1 MPFDVIP
8 AAYLTD
14 DFAIAVAA
22 IAIAGLIRG
31 FSGFGSALIL
41 SPVLSLLWGP
51 TVGVPVAVLVEL
63 APALQLTPPALRI
76 AHWRTVWSISI
87 PALLLIP
94 VGSWMLI
101 SLPAETMRRAIA
113 LLVLALV
120 AILWS
125 GWRYRGPRG
134 SVPSAIVGA
143 LGGFLSGSSG
153 IGGPPA
159 IIYLMSGG
167 DSPAHIRANLIGYF
181 TVISIGLIVFF
192 SWSGLITT
200 DILWRAG
207 LLIPVFVIGLMV
219 GARLFRLA
227 TEKTFRHIAFSV
239 LALSS
244 TWVLLA

>member
-1 MPFDVIP
+1 MPIDIIP
-8 AAYLTD
+8 AAYLTAD
-14 DFAIAVAA
+14 VAVAVA
-22 IAIAGLIRG
+22 VIFVAGLIRG

-51 TVGVPVAVLVEL
+51 TVGVPVAVLVEV

-76 AHWRTVWSISI
+76 AHWRTVCSIGI

-94 VGSWMLI
+94 VGSWMLV

-113 LLVLALV
+113 LMVLALV

-134 SVPSAIVGA
+134 SLPSAVVGA

-167 DSPAHIRANLIGYF
+167 DAPALIRANLIGYF
-181 TVISIGLIVFF
+181 TVIGAGLIAFF
-192 SWSGLITT
+192 SFSGLVTV
-200 DILWRAG
+200 DVLWRAG
-207 LLIPVFVIGLMV
+207 LLIPGFVLGIIIGS
-219 GARLFRLA
+219 RLFRLA
-227 TEKTFRHIAFSV
+227 SEQTFRHIAFSA